1 MGFRRGYECMG
12 NNVVHTK
19 CFTRGRQTSSFL
31 LEIQKGEG
39 EDVYEF
45 MLVTIVRFQVN

>member
-1 MGFRRGYECMG
+1 MG
-12 NNVVHTK
+12 NNVVRTK
-19 CFTRGRQTSSFL
+19 CYTRGRQTSSFL
-31 LEIQKGEG
+31 LEIQK

>member
-1 MGFRRGYECMG
+1 MG
-12 NNVVHTK
+12 NNVVRTK

-39 EDVYEF
+39 EDVTYEF

>member
-1 MGFRRGYECMG
+1 MG
-12 NNVVHTK
+12 NNVVRIK

-45 MLVTIVRFQVN
+45 MLVTTEGIVRFQVN